1 VQPVTLSQRRR
12 LEQEIKQMKARAKA
26 DGAPLGGAL
35 RVDIMAKQKELVLVV
50 TALAEQGRR

>member
-1 VQPVTLSQRRR
+1 MTLSQRRR

-50 TALAEQGRR
+50 TALAEQVRR